1 MPKITDRQSVREAL
15 EAAYL
20 ANLTTESDAM
30 LVDPDTSSSSDSHK
44 SSSSSSEDMPVMMSE
59 ILLDALGD
67 LYSRHCAMGS
77 SLDSDSAG
85 SDMASGKTQAVAML
99 STTNG

>member
-15 EAAYL
+15 EEAYL

-30 LVDPDTSSSSDSHK
+30 LVDSDTSSSSDSHE
-44 SSSSSSEDMPVMMSE
+44 SSSSSSEDIPVMMSE

-67 LYSRHCAMGS
+67 LYSRCY
-77 SLDSDSAG
+77 LNDRQPIE
-85 SDMASGKTQAVAML
+85 KTTSNMHL
-99 STTNG
+99 LLHEY